1 VQDRE
6 DHFARLRKIEQLI
19 DIYTH
24 PKANRQNM
32 NRAKILIV
40 EDDREVA
47 KSLEMRLKKM
57 GFSVVGREDTAE
69 TAITKADELGPD
81 IVLMDIE
88 LAGKMDGIQAAD
100 QIREKYHIP
109 VIYLTAL
116 CDTKTLERVGA
127 TAPYGYILKPFK
139 DDELRTAI
147 EIALHIKAN
156 R

>member
-1 VQDRE
+1 
-6 DHFARLRKIEQLI
+6 
-19 DIYTH
+19 
-24 PKANRQNM
+24 M

-47 KSLEMRLKKM
+47 KSLEMRLKKL

-69 TAITKADELGPD
+69 TAIKKADEQRPD

-88 LAGKMDGIQAAD
+88 LGGKMDGVQAAD
-100 QIREKYHIP
+100 VIRKKYHIP
-109 VIYLTAL
+109 VIYLTAI

-139 DDELRTAI
+139 DDELRTSI
-147 EIALHIKAN
+147 EIALEVKAHKQ
-156 R
+156 

>member
-1 VQDRE
+1 
-6 DHFARLRKIEQLI
+6 
-19 DIYTH
+19 
-24 PKANRQNM
+24 M

-47 KSLEMRLKKM
+47 KSLEMRLKKL

-69 TAITKADELGPD
+69 TAIKKAGELRPD

-88 LAGKMDGIQAAD
+88 LRGKMDGVQAAD
-100 QIREKYHIP
+100 IIRKNYHIP
-109 VIYLTAL
+109 VIYLTAI

-139 DDELRTAI
+139 DDELRTSI
-147 EIALHIKAN
+147 EIALEIKAKKQ
-156 R
+156 

>member
-1 VQDRE
+1 LIYPLVQKQIGRV
-6 DHFARLRKIEQLI
+6 
-19 DIYTH
+19 
-24 PKANRQNM
+24 M

-40 EDDREVA
+40 EDEQEVA

-69 TAITKADELGPD
+69 TAIKKADELRPD

-100 QIREKYHIP
+100 HIRKKHHIP

-147 EIALHIKAN
+147 EIALHIQAN
-156 R
+156 KPASK

>member
-1 VQDRE
+1 
-6 DHFARLRKIEQLI
+6 
-19 DIYTH
+19 
-24 PKANRQNM
+24 M

-40 EDDREVA
+40 EDEHEVA

-69 TAITKADELGPD
+69 TALKKAEELHPN

-100 QIREKYHIP
+100 HLRKKYHIP

-147 EIALHIKAN
+147 EIALHIQAN
-156 R
+156 KPASK

>member
-1 VQDRE
+1 
-6 DHFARLRKIEQLI
+6 
-19 DIYTH
+19 
-24 PKANRQNM
+24 M

-116 CDTKTLERVGA
+116 CDPKTLERVGA

>member
-6 DHFARLRKIEQLI
+6 DHFVRLRKIEQLI

>member
-1 VQDRE
+1 MIYPLVQKQIGRV
-6 DHFARLRKIEQLI
+6 
-19 DIYTH
+19 
-24 PKANRQNM
+24 M

-40 EDDREVA
+40 EDEREVA

-69 TAITKADELGPD
+69 TAIKKAGELRPD

-88 LAGKMDGIQAAD
+88 LGGKMDGVQAAD
-100 QIREKYHIP
+100 VIRKNYHIP
-109 VIYLTAL
+109 VIYLTAI

-139 DDELRTAI
+139 DDELRTSI
-147 EIALHIKAN
+147 EIALEIKAHKQ
-156 R
+156 